1 MQTIKLY
8 IKDWLAIHP
17 YIQQQATDRYFVDLA
32 NRLYSTCT
40 IREIPESIK
49 KKLCLYTAAYFEDV
63 ISGLGLW
70 QAFIKKHLELYDTSL
85 PFYTIRPDYIKD
97 EINEEDIRFI
107 IWNTLEKAP
116 YKHPYINPMD
126 RNIEETSHSFFR
138 ILDEEY
144 ETAPANDTLQDFF
157 MDFKGKENAN
167 HKLRWL
173 FGHTYLTEPSV
184 QEYIAQVTETDK
196 FIIPCGPLALF
207 LHEWIDLLTNG
218 ETECWEEIEGL
229 YPAIPEI
236 SDEMKERNHHTYQ
249 LFTQGTNGARIV
261 YLEGYKEL
269 HRFLTQVL
277 QWPDDSNHTLPQM
290 KEHKDFIMMVN
301 SEKGILLAKD
311 ICKYISDPLNP
322 MYDAAT
328 AAQEAFSLLTIPTK
342 CPPDLMEYVINNHY
356 IPDAQFPEFGER
368 ELVQKNADFIAR
380 TSLLYYY
387 RGDSTLP
394 TATSFTKDLLSAK
407 SFTFC
412 RVV

>member
-1 MQTIKLY
+1 
-8 IKDWLAIHP
+8 
-17 YIQQQATDRYFVDLA
+17 
-32 NRLYSTCT
+32 
-40 IREIPESIK
+40 
-49 KKLCLYTAAYFEDV
+49 
-63 ISGLGLW
+63 
-70 QAFIKKHLELYDTSL
+70 
-85 PFYTIRPDYIKD
+85 
-97 EINEEDIRFI
+97 
-107 IWNTLEKAP
+107 
-116 YKHPYINPMD
+116 
-126 RNIEETSHSFFR
+126 
-138 ILDEEY
+138 
-144 ETAPANDTLQDFF
+144 
-157 MDFKGKENAN
+157 MDFKGKEDAN
-167 HKLRWL
+167 HNLRWL

-261 YLEGYKEL
+261 YLKSYKEL
-269 HRFLTQVL
+269 HSFLTQVL

-342 CPPDLMEYVINNHY
+342 CPPDLMEYLINNHY
-356 IPDAQFPEFGER
+356 IPDAQFPEFGEK

-380 TSLLYYY
+380 HSLLYYY
-387 RGDSTLP
+387 RGD
-394 TATSFTKDLLSAK
+394 
-407 SFTFC
+407 
-412 RVV
+412 

>member
-40 IREIPESIK
+40 IRKIPESIK

-144 ETAPANDTLQDFF
+144 ETAPANDTLQ
-157 MDFKGKENAN
+157 
-167 HKLRWL
+167 
-173 FGHTYLTEPSV
+173 
-184 QEYIAQVTETDK
+184 
-196 FIIPCGPLALF
+196 
-207 LHEWIDLLTNG
+207 
-218 ETECWEEIEGL
+218 EIGR
-229 YPAIPEI
+229 A
-236 SDEMKERNHHTYQ
+236 SCRER
-249 LFTQGTNGARIV
+249 V
-261 YLEGYKEL
+261 
-269 HRFLTQVL
+269 
-277 QWPDDSNHTLPQM
+277 
-290 KEHKDFIMMVN
+290 
-301 SEKGILLAKD
+301 
-311 ICKYISDPLNP
+311 
-322 MYDAAT
+322 
-328 AAQEAFSLLTIPTK
+328 
-342 CPPDLMEYVINNHY
+342 
-356 IPDAQFPEFGER
+356 
-368 ELVQKNADFIAR
+368 
-380 TSLLYYY
+380 
-387 RGDSTLP
+387 
-394 TATSFTKDLLSAK
+394 
-407 SFTFC
+407 
-412 RVV
+412 

>member
-1 MQTIKLY
+1 
-8 IKDWLAIHP
+8 
-17 YIQQQATDRYFVDLA
+17 
-32 NRLYSTCT
+32 
-40 IREIPESIK
+40 
-49 KKLCLYTAAYFEDV
+49 
-63 ISGLGLW
+63 
-70 QAFIKKHLELYDTSL
+70 
-85 PFYTIRPDYIKD
+85 
-97 EINEEDIRFI
+97 
-107 IWNTLEKAP
+107 
-116 YKHPYINPMD
+116 
-126 RNIEETSHSFFR
+126 
-138 ILDEEY
+138 
-144 ETAPANDTLQDFF
+144 

-301 SEKGILLAKD
+301 SEKVFYWRKIYANT
-311 ICKYISDPLNP
+311 SV
-322 MYDAAT
+322 T
-328 AAQEAFSLLTIPTK
+328 LLTRCMMPQRLPK
-342 CPPDLMEYVINNHY
+342 RHSACLPSRP
-356 IPDAQFPEFGER
+356 
-368 ELVQKNADFIAR
+368 NAHR
-380 TSLLYYY
+380 T
-387 RGDSTLP
+387 
-394 TATSFTKDLLSAK
+394 
-407 SFTFC
+407 
-412 RVV
+412 

>member
-1 MQTIKLY
+1 M
-8 IKDWLAIHP
+8 WP
-17 YIQQQATDRYFVDLA
+17 
-32 NRLYSTCT
+32 
-40 IREIPESIK
+40 
-49 KKLCLYTAAYFEDV
+49 
-63 ISGLGLW
+63 
-70 QAFIKKHLELYDTSL
+70 
-85 PFYTIRPDYIKD
+85 
-97 EINEEDIRFI
+97 
-107 IWNTLEKAP
+107 
-116 YKHPYINPMD
+116 
-126 RNIEETSHSFFR
+126 
-138 ILDEEY
+138 
-144 ETAPANDTLQDFF
+144 
-157 MDFKGKENAN
+157 
-167 HKLRWL
+167 
-173 FGHTYLTEPSV
+173 
-184 QEYIAQVTETDK
+184 
-196 FIIPCGPLALF
+196 PCLF

-356 IPDAQFPEFGER
+356 IPDAQFPEFGE

-380 TSLLYYY
+380 HSLLYYY
-387 RGDSTLP
+387 RGD
-394 TATSFTKDLLSAK
+394 
-407 SFTFC
+407 
-412 RVV
+412 

>member
-17 YIQQQATDRYFVDLA
+17 YIQQQTTDRYFVDLA

-116 YKHPYINPMD
+116 YKHLYINPMD
-126 RNIEETSHSFFR
+126 RNIEETAHLFFR

-144 ETAPANDTLQDFF
+144 ETAPANATLQEFF
-157 MDFKGKENAN
+157 MDFKGKEDAN

-261 YLEGYKEL
+261 YLKAIKNY
-269 HRFLTQVL
+269 TV
-277 QWPDDSNHTLPQM
+277 SLP
-290 KEHKDFIMMVN
+290 
-301 SEKGILLAKD
+301 
-311 ICKYISDPLNP
+311 KYYNGR
-322 MYDAAT
+322 
-328 AAQEAFSLLTIPTK
+328 TIPITL
-342 CPPDLMEYVINNHY
+342 CP
-356 IPDAQFPEFGER
+356 
-368 ELVQKNADFIAR
+368 K
-380 TSLLYYY
+380 
-387 RGDSTLP
+387 
-394 TATSFTKDLLSAK
+394 
-407 SFTFC
+407 
-412 RVV
+412 

>member
-70 QAFIKKHLELYDTSL
+70 QAFI
-85 PFYTIRPDYIKD
+85 
-97 EINEEDIRFI
+97 

-116 YKHPYINPMD
+116 YKHLYINPMD
-126 RNIEETSHSFFR
+126 RNIEETAHLFFR

-144 ETAPANDTLQDFF
+144 ETAPANATLQEFF
-157 MDFKGKENAN
+157 MDFKGKEDAN

-261 YLEGYKEL
+261 YLKSYKEL
-269 HRFLTQVL
+269 HSFLTQVL

-342 CPPDLMEYVINNHY
+342 CPPDLMEYLINNHY
-356 IPDAQFPEFGER
+356 IPDAQFPEFGEK

-380 TSLLYYY
+380 HSLLYYY
-387 RGDSTLP
+387 RGD
-394 TATSFTKDLLSAK
+394 
-407 SFTFC
+407 
-412 RVV
+412 

>member
-85 PFYTIRPDYIKD
+85 PFYTIRP
-97 EINEEDIRFI
+97 
-107 IWNTLEKAP
+107 
-116 YKHPYINPMD
+116 
-126 RNIEETSHSFFR
+126 
-138 ILDEEY
+138 
-144 ETAPANDTLQDFF
+144 APANDTLQDFF
-157 MDFKGKENAN
+157 MNFKGKENAN

-380 TSLLYYY
+380 NSLLYYY
-387 RGDSTLP
+387 RGD
-394 TATSFTKDLLSAK
+394 
-407 SFTFC
+407 
-412 RVV
+412 

>member
-311 ICKYISDPLNP
+311 ICKYISEPLNP

-380 TSLLYYY
+380 HSLLYYY
-387 RGDSTLP
+387 RGD
-394 TATSFTKDLLSAK
+394 
-407 SFTFC
+407 
-412 RVV
+412 

>member
-116 YKHPYINPMD
+116 YKHLYINPMD
-126 RNIEETSHSFFR
+126 RNIEETAHLFFR

-144 ETAPANDTLQDFF
+144 ETAPANATLQEFF
-157 MDFKGKENAN
+157 MDFKGKEDAN

-173 FGHTYLTEPSV
+173 FGHTYLT
-184 QEYIAQVTETDK
+184 
-196 FIIPCGPLALF
+196 
-207 LHEWIDLLTNG
+207 
-218 ETECWEEIEGL
+218 
-229 YPAIPEI
+229 
-236 SDEMKERNHHTYQ
+236 
-249 LFTQGTNGARIV
+249 
-261 YLEGYKEL
+261 
-269 HRFLTQVL
+269 
-277 QWPDDSNHTLPQM
+277 
-290 KEHKDFIMMVN
+290 
-301 SEKGILLAKD
+301 
-311 ICKYISDPLNP
+311 
-322 MYDAAT
+322 
-328 AAQEAFSLLTIPTK
+328 
-342 CPPDLMEYVINNHY
+342 
-356 IPDAQFPEFGER
+356 
-368 ELVQKNADFIAR
+368 
-380 TSLLYYY
+380 
-387 RGDSTLP
+387 
-394 TATSFTKDLLSAK
+394 
-407 SFTFC
+407 
-412 RVV
+412 

>member
-144 ETAPANDTLQDFF
+144 ETASTSHIRDAPQNI
-157 MDFKGKENAN
+157 
-167 HKLRWL
+167 
-173 FGHTYLTEPSV
+173 
-184 QEYIAQVTETDK
+184 YISRLI
-196 FIIPCGPLALF
+196 FIFLAF
-207 LHEWIDLLTNG
+207 
-218 ETECWEEIEGL
+218 
-229 YPAIPEI
+229 
-236 SDEMKERNHHTYQ
+236 SDTYQ
-249 LFTQGTNGARIV
+249 TSV
-261 YLEGYKEL
+261 
-269 HRFLTQVL
+269 
-277 QWPDDSNHTLPQM
+277 DM
-290 KEHKDFIMMVN
+290 
-301 SEKGILLAKD
+301 
-311 ICKYISDPLNP
+311 
-322 MYDAAT
+322 T
-328 AAQEAFSLLTIPTK
+328 AANTVISRVMRLPPILRYRCLCSLI
-342 CPPDLMEYVINNHY
+342 
-356 IPDAQFPEFGER
+356 
-368 ELVQKNADFIAR
+368 
-380 TSLLYYY
+380 
-387 RGDSTLP
+387 LP
-394 TATSFTKDLLSAK
+394 K
-407 SFTFC
+407 
-412 RVV
+412 

>member
-40 IREIPESIK
+40 IRKIPESIK

-144 ETAPANDTLQDFF
+144 ETAPANDAGCSDTLISQNHLYKNILHRLQKPTNSSFHVAPLPCFF
-157 MDFKGKENAN
+157 MNG
-167 HKLRWL
+167 
-173 FGHTYLTEPSV
+173 LT
-184 QEYIAQVTETDK
+184 
-196 FIIPCGPLALF
+196 C
-207 LHEWIDLLTNG
+207 
-218 ETECWEEIEGL
+218 
-229 YPAIPEI
+229 
-236 SDEMKERNHHTYQ
+236 
-249 LFTQGTNGARIV
+249 
-261 YLEGYKEL
+261 
-269 HRFLTQVL
+269 
-277 QWPDDSNHTLPQM
+277 
-290 KEHKDFIMMVN
+290 
-301 SEKGILLAKD
+301 
-311 ICKYISDPLNP
+311 
-322 MYDAAT
+322 
-328 AAQEAFSLLTIPTK
+328 
-342 CPPDLMEYVINNHY
+342 
-356 IPDAQFPEFGER
+356 
-368 ELVQKNADFIAR
+368 
-380 TSLLYYY
+380 
-387 RGDSTLP
+387 
-394 TATSFTKDLLSAK
+394 
-407 SFTFC
+407 
-412 RVV
+412 

>member
-17 YIQQQATDRYFVDLA
+17 YIQQQTTDRYFVDLA

-229 YPAIPEI
+229 YLPFPKYR
-236 SDEMKERNHHTYQ
+236 MK
-249 LFTQGTNGARIV
+249 
-261 YLEGYKEL
+261 
-269 HRFLTQVL
+269 
-277 QWPDDSNHTLPQM
+277 
-290 KEHKDFIMMVN
+290 
-301 SEKGILLAKD
+301 
-311 ICKYISDPLNP
+311 
-322 MYDAAT
+322 
-328 AAQEAFSLLTIPTK
+328 
-342 CPPDLMEYVINNHY
+342 
-356 IPDAQFPEFGER
+356 
-368 ELVQKNADFIAR
+368 
-380 TSLLYYY
+380 
-387 RGDSTLP
+387 
-394 TATSFTKDLLSAK
+394 
-407 SFTFC
+407 
-412 RVV
+412 